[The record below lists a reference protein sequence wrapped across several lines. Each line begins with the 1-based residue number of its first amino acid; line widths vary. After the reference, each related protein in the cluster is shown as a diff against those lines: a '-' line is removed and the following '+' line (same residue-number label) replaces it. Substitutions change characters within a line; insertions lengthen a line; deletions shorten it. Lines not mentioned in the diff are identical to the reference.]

1 VRREE
6 VRVTVVRATAV
17 GFGGEQGPP
26 PAVLFERCGIAHAAR
41 SKQSV
46 VAPFVGRSVGGPRKA
61 NLGSVEGRELALVEE
76 DLDLE
81 RAAGAVGD
89 VLAVVQFVQ
98 INLEQIAAR
107 TLVRVHQLRRV
118 EPHRRQRHLLAYTAS
133 SSLYDIRVMKKS
145 LWGVVALGTWFLVL
159 SLYVLAS
166 TSAAQKRFDE
176 GIYHAKHRHY
186 WGNVVSVGA
195 PKPLKRAK
203 AAQRSIDTARAVGH
217 VSLFAAVV
225 AFAGVLASALAP
237 PNFEQTLTLGST
249 ELSVAWRTV
258 ARTRGGSKRKSSSLW
273 ATVLAA
279 LGVLEAA
286 VLVGFVASLRKGQ
299 YFLVKVTTTH
309 HSSWSDSDYTSTY
322 GEKSSLSFGH
332 LRKNYFPFGITAL
345 VVSALVFLFFARKH
359 LASFG
364 TWLLDKCYDL
374 GGVLD
379 SVVEDDEEE
388 GEDLVSDTDRGD
400 VEVADRHSPP
410 DRGTPA
416 AVATTTT
423 PPSAD
428 VVAVV

>member
-166 TSAAQKRFDE
+166 TEAAQKHFEKRAH
-176 GIYHAKHRHY
+176 HAKHRDSFGSY
-186 WGNVVSVGA
+186 
-195 PKPLKRAK
+195 PKLLKRAK
-203 AAQRSIDTARAVGH
+203 ACQRSIDATRVVGRLS
-217 VSLFAAVV
+217 VFAAVV
-225 AFAGVLASALAP
+225 VVASAGVLAFAP
-237 PNFEQTLTLGST
+237 PNFETALTLGNT
-249 ELSVAWRTV
+249 EVSVACLTK
-258 ARTRGGSKRKSSSLW
+258 ARTRSKGTNASLW

-279 LGVLEAA
+279 LGVFEAA

-299 YFLVKVTTTH
+299 YFAVQVI
-309 HSSWSDSDYTSTY
+309 YSTWRSRVRTRTAKK
-322 GEKSSLSFGH
+322 GVNFGH
-332 LRKNYFPFGITAL
+332 LRKNYYPFGITAL
-345 VVSALVFLFFARKH
+345 VISALIFLFFARKFVV
-359 LASFG
+359 SVG
-364 TWLLDKCYDL
+364 TWLLDKCYEL
-374 GGVLD
+374 GGALD
-379 SVVEDDEEE
+379 SVVDDDE
-388 GEDLVSDTDRGD
+388 GEDLVSHTDRGD
-400 VEVADRHSPP
+400 VGDRHSLP
-410 DRGTPA
+410 DRGTST

-423 PPSAD
+423 TTTASAD